1 MWGRR
6 RKQRYSSPS
15 TSCHQPLCYFRF
27 LCDRAAT
34 ATSPHTL
41 VAFLATEH
49 CVKLEALSDEELV
62 SRAMAK
68 LAAAF
73 PEQCT
78 STTSAGV
85 GAASGAGGG
94 AGAST
99 STSTETGTNTS
110 TSTSTGTGESKPAAT
125 VNAHGLP
132 QPVGWLVTRWRSDP
146 FARGAWTCYTVGC
159 RGPSDALELAK
170 PVDGCLFFAG
180 EATEPRAQ
188 VRHHCPLPAQPKQ
201 STAATHTLLNN
212 QNETGNSTWGIH
224 VWAACSKGSVGSI
237 KCSTLTSSCS
247 CMLAKTLRQRAPSV
261 S

>member
-1 MWGRR
+1 MCTAFLGECGVAGACSSRP
-6 RKQRYSSPS
+6 SPS
-15 TSCHQPLCYFRF
+15 RHQPLCYFRF

-78 STTSAGV
+78 SATSAGV
-85 GAASGAGGG
+85 GAASSAGGG

-99 STSTETGTNTS
+99 STS
-110 TSTSTGTGESKPAAT
+110 TGESKPAAT

-188 VRHHCPLPAQPKQ
+188 VTHHCLSPAQPQTKY
-201 STAATHTLLNN
+201 S
-212 QNETGNSTWGIH
+212 GNSYTTTKQPKRNREQHMGH
-224 VWAACSKGSVGSI
+224 TCLDSVQQR
-237 KCSTLTSSCS
+237 KCW
-247 CMLAKTLRQRAPSV
+247 QH
-261 S
+261 